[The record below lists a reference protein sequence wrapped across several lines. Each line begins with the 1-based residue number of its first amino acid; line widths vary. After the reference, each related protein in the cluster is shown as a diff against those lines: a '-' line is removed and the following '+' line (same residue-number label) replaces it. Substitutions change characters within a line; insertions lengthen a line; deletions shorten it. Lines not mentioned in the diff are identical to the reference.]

1 MAFYEVYIIFVGV
14 NKSNTI
20 ILLMQRLKFSLFIFT
35 LFLCLA
41 HAQAQNTAGTPAK
54 TAKASPGKPQGLSGG
69 SIASQFDYINSSSNN
84 FQEYKVVRKT
94 SLEKLEANI
103 TDSIKAMQVQLA
115 NIHGTLSNHDNEVS
129 SLKDSLQHVGQELKA
144 AKEQKESFSFL
155 GILLPKSTYNSVVW
169 CIIGILALALIFY
182 IYRYSQ
188 SHLVTADAKKTLE
201 ELRTE
206 FDQHRKKAMER
217 EQKLNRQLQD
227 ELNKRL

>member
-1 MAFYEVYIIFVGV
+1 
-14 NKSNTI
+14 
-20 ILLMQRLKFSLFIFT
+20 MQRLKFSLIIFA
-35 LFLCLA
+35 LSLCLA
-41 HAQAQNTAGTPAK
+41 NAQAQNTTGTPAK
-54 TAKASPGKPQGLSGG
+54 TAKASQGKPPQGLNGG

-115 NIHGTLSNHDNEVS
+115 NIHGTLSNHDNEVA

-155 GILLPKSTYNSVVW
+155 GILLPKSTYNLLVW

-201 ELRTE
+201 ELRAE